1 MLRPVREAIT
11 SGIVGAAI
19 AIALA
24 IVAQQVA
31 HRAQHRQWLR
41 DRRAQALETF
51 YSALHNAE
59 VEIRDLVRSE
69 YWGEKHP
76 REGRER
82 LYDHRCLLQDLAS
95 RLDLLASDQVRRSAE
110 VVREKFDWCVARYT
124 GDRLFND
131 RPTVAVV
138 DADGNFIGGS
148 QSMIFDMDTEAV
160 DEAGKDFTVA
170 IRDFRGCARDELGS
184 ASSRWWLPTF

>member
-1 MLRPVREAIT
+1 MLRSVREAIT

-31 HRAQHRQWLR
+31 HGAQHRQWLR

-51 YSALHNAE
+51 YGALHSAE
-59 VEIRDLVRSE
+59 AEIKDLVRWE
-69 YWGEKHP
+69 YWGEEHP
-76 REGRER
+76 REGRDQ
-82 LYDHRCLLQDLAS
+82 LYDHRRSLRDLAS
-95 RLDLLASDQVRRSAE
+95 RLDLVASNQVRLAAE
-110 VVREKFDWCVARYT
+110 VAREKFDWCVARYT

-138 DADGNFIGGS
+138 DAEGNFVGGS
-148 QSMIFDMDTEAV
+148 QSMIFSTDTEAV
-160 DEAGKDFTVA
+160 DEAGKDFTLA
-170 IRDFRGCARDELGS
+170 IDDFRRCARDELGS